1 MVSGCYTVYVSDSGD
16 CGMEMVR
23 LSFSLPMI
31 SVFSPENVK
40 LGLYK
45 I

>member
-1 MVSGCYTVYVSDSGD
+1 
-16 CGMEMVR
+16 MEMVR

-45 I
+45 IQ